1 MIMIKKF
8 IVIAAVITA
17 ALSSASCDFIDDIF
31 SKDSKD
37 SQVDSS
43 EVTVIT
49 NEKIVGTV
57 TDFGSKSKYTTSIS
71 SIDFSND
78 VWDYRTDGEDQELL
92 LNCKK
97 AAGTMGC
104 FALKDSAGADMELE
118 DYCKNR
124 LFRINF
130 NLRLMNM
137 EKQKKEKADS
147 LERYKV
153 TGTTDLD
160 DGTTVSTT
168 LYIYKKKDMVVGIF
182 GHTLPDE
189 DNKKFKEEF
198 NKVVK
203 TFKFTD
209 DNIIKDDSSKKSN
222 KTK

>member
-1 MIMIKKF
+1 MTMIKKF

-57 TDFGSKSKYTTSIS
+57 TDFGSKSKYTTSINS
-71 SIDFSND
+71 LDFSND
-78 VWDYRTDGEDQELL
+78 VWDYRTDGENQELVL
-92 LNCKK
+92 DCKK

-104 FALKDSAGADMELE
+104 FAGKDPIGADMELE

-124 LFRINF
+124 LFKTNV
-130 NLRLMNM
+130 NLKQLNI
-137 EKQKKEKADS
+137 EKQKKEKSGS
-147 LERYKV
+147 LERYKA
-153 TGTTDLD
+153 TGTLDLD
-160 DGTTVSTT
+160 DGSCVNST
-168 LYIYKKKDMVVGIF
+168 LYIYKKKDMVVGIYKNV
-182 GHTLPDE
+182 LPDY
-189 DNKKFKEEF
+189 DNKEF
-198 NKVVK
+198 NDECDKVIK

-209 DNIIKDDSSKKSN
+209 DKIIKDDSSKKSDKN
-222 KTK
+222 K